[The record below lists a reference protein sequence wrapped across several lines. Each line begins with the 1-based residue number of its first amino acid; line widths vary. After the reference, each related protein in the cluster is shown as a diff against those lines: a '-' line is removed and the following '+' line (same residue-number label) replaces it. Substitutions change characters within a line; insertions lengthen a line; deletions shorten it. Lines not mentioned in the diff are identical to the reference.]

1 MTQEIPILGLE
12 VPLARLPYVDGVLS
26 AVEIAESA
34 ASIAAMQEPCGAI
47 PWTVGEHVDIWN
59 HVEAAMAMLVGGQV
73 AAAERAYAWI
83 PTMQRADGSFPMKI
97 VNGEVDDERGEV
109 NMSAYFAVGLWH
121 HWLVR
126 RDIRFVERY
135 WPSVR
140 AALDWVVSLQD
151 PFGGIRWT
159 PVDHYCLLTGNAS
172 IYHSLRAGVALAD
185 LMDDPQPEWE
195 LAGGRLGHAVRVHRD
210 LFADKSTFSMDWYY
224 PVLGGA
230 VRDRDAFELLESRWD
245 DFVVPGLG
253 IHCVDTNP
261 WVTGAETCELAMAL
275 DALGDRRRALQLFTD
290 MQHLRGE
297 DGKYWTGW
305 VYGDPL
311 SADDDEP
318 RNVNWPDE
326 HTTYTAAAVILAAD
340 ALGETF
346 GHSSPGSGIM
356 RGTSLAPHFQEI
368 ALECDCSSESLARQA

>member
-1 MTQEIPILGLE
+1 MTQEREIAGLE
-12 VPLARLPYVDGVLS
+12 VPLARLPYVDGLLS
-26 AVEIAESA
+26 AVEVAETA
-34 ASIAAMQEPCGAI
+34 AAIAAMQEPCGAI

-59 HVEAAMAMLVGGQV
+59 HVEGAMALLVGGQV

-97 VNGEVDDERGEV
+97 VDGEVEDDRGEV

-140 AALDWVVSLQD
+140 AALDWVVSLQE

-159 PVDHYCLLTGNAS
+159 PVDDFCLLTGSSS

-230 VRDRDAFELLESRWD
+230 VRGRDAFELLESRWD

-253 IHCVDTNP
+253 IRCVDTNP

-275 DALGDRRRALQLFTD
+275 DALGDHRRARQLVAD

-297 DGKYWTGW
+297 GGKYWTGW
-305 VYGDPL
+305 VYGD
-311 SADDDEP
+311 AEEAGEP
-318 RNVNWPDE
+318 RNVYWPDE
-326 HTTYTAAAVILAAD
+326 HTTYTAAAVILAVD
-340 ALGETF
+340 ALGETA
-346 GHSSPGSGIM
+346 GHSTPGSGIM

-368 ALECDCSSESLARQA
+368 ALECDCPSSERVAGRA

>member
-1 MTQEIPILGLE
+1 
-12 VPLARLPYVDGVLS
+12 
-26 AVEIAESA
+26 
-34 ASIAAMQEPCGAI
+34 MQEPSGAV

-73 AAAERAYAWI
+73 EAAERAFAWI
-83 PTMQRADGSFPMKI
+83 PTMQRADGSWPMKI
-97 VNGEVDDERGEV
+97 VGGVVDDPRGEV

-126 RDIRFVERY
+126 RDIRFVQRC

-140 AALDWVVSLQD
+140 AALDWVVTLQE

-159 PVDHYCLLTGNAS
+159 PVDDFCLLTGNSS
-172 IYHSLRAGVALAD
+172 IYHSLRAGVALAE

-195 LAGGRLGHAVRVHRD
+195 LVGGRLGHAVRVHREM
-210 LFADKSTFSMDWYY
+210 FADKSTFSMDWYY

-230 VRDRDAFELLESRWD
+230 VRGRDAFELLDSRWD

-253 IHCVDTNP
+253 IRCVDTNP

-275 DALGDRRRALQLFTD
+275 DLLGDHRRARALLTD
-290 MQHLRGE
+290 MQHLRSEG
-297 DGKYWTGW
+297 GKYWTGW
-305 VYGDPL
+305 VYGDT
-311 SADDDEP
+311 ADEVEVTNAAGEVEP
-318 RNVNWPDE
+318 RNVPWPDE

-368 ALECDCSSESLARQA
+368 ALECDCPSPARVAGRA